1 MSYPL
6 LAYKMPERIKK
17 VWWWTWIV
25 KTIVAIFL
33 GGVVF
38 FIYHYIWHHQWLLYG
53 LLFYLSVVIIK
64 SIVDLVLIPYRYTFH
79 RYELASEDLAFQ
91 TGFIFRSTTYVPINR
106 IQHIETEQGPFL
118 RHENLIELV
127 IHTAATKHKIL
138 GLDVD
143 EAQQLR
149 AQIIEMVRQA
159 KEDV

>member
-1 MSYPL
+1 MNYPL
-6 LAYKMPERIKK
+6 LAHKMPERIKK
-17 VWWWTWIV
+17 VWRWTWLVETVI
-25 KTIVAIFL
+25 TLLL
-33 GGVVF
+33 GGVAF
-38 FIYHYIWHHQWLLYG
+38 LIYHFIWHNQWLFYG
-53 LLFYLSVVIIK
+53 LLVYLSVVIVK
-64 SIVDLVLIPYRYTFH
+64 AIVDLALIPYRYTFH

-91 TGFIFRSTTYVPINR
+91 EGFIFRSTTYVPLNR

-118 RHENLIELV
+118 RHENLVELV

-138 GLDVD
+138 GLDVN

>member
-1 MSYPL
+1 M
-6 LAYKMPERIKK
+6 
-17 VWWWTWIV
+17 
-25 KTIVAIFL
+25 
-33 GGVVF
+33 
-38 FIYHYIWHHQWLLYG
+38 
-53 LLFYLSVVIIK
+53 YLSVVILK
-64 SIVDLVLIPYRYTFH
+64 AIVDLALIPYRYTFH

-91 TGFIFRSTTYVPINR
+91 EGFIFRSTTYVPLNR

-118 RHENLIELV
+118 RHENLMELV

-138 GLDVD
+138 GLDVN